1 VFQGKRASRLVT
13 RSPSRAVAYSVAG
26 VVVVVALLIR
36 VVANP
41 LSGPAVPYSQ
51 FFPAILIASL
61 YGGFG
66 PGMFSVVLSAFSANV
81 WFSQP
86 ISLFK
91 TPSWV
96 DLEPLMLF
104 VLIGVSIV
112 FLTGAIRRAE
122 QALRREADRWRTTLA
137 SIGDGVIVTDPRGHV
152 RFLNVIAERLTGWDT
167 AAAMDQPLDEIF
179 VIANEETL
187 EPVDSPVTRVLR
199 DGAIVGLANHTVLKS
214 RDGRWTPIADCGA
227 PIRDTT
233 DQLDGV
239 VLVFRDMTAERR
251 LQREKDAT
259 EERMRFALDAARVGV
274 WEADLK
280 TGTIRWSGILETLH
294 GLPVES
300 FGGTL
305 SAFMDRI
312 HPNDRQMVRD
322 TIERAT
328 REHGDSTLEYR
339 TLWSDGTLHWIRGSG
354 RIFYDDAGT
363 PLRAAGVGSDV
374 TDIRALEEQYRQ
386 SQKMEAIGQLA
397 GGVAHDFNNLLTVIQ
412 GYCGLLAA
420 QFGAGSSQTED
431 LAEIRGAAE
440 RAASLTHQLL
450 AFSRRQ
456 VLEPRILDL
465 ADSLRAIE
473 PMLRRLI
480 REDIELVIRSP
491 NDIGHVRADPG
502 QIEQVIL
509 NLAIN
514 ARDAMPQGGSLIIE
528 LADVVLDES
537 YARQHASAV
546 PGPHV
551 MLAVSDTGIGM
562 DAATLSRIFEPFF
575 TTKEVGKGTG
585 LGLATVYGIAKQ
597 SGGNIW
603 VYSEP
608 GRGTAF
614 KVYLPRVDG
623 PVTQP
628 VTHASPS
635 SIGGSETILLVEDET
650 PVRELVGKVL
660 ERHGYRVIGA
670 ATPDDAIALSVQE
683 SGPIHLL
690 ISDVVLPQISG
701 AALAAQLHNT
711 RPEMRMLFMSG
722 YTDSAIVQSGVLDQD
737 TPFLQKPFTP
747 ATLARKVRE
756 VLT

>member
-1 VFQGKRASRLVT
+1 VLQGTRGSRLVT
-13 RSPSRAVAYSVAG
+13 RSPSRAVAYSVAS
-26 VVVVVALLIR
+26 VLVVVALLIR
-36 VVANP
+36 VAANP
-41 LSGPAVPYSQ
+41 LAGPAIPYSQ

-61 YGGFG
+61 YGGLG
-66 PGMFSVVLSAFSANV
+66 PGMFSVALSAFTANV
-81 WFSQP
+81 WFSRP
-86 ISLFK
+86 VSLFT
-91 TPSWV
+91 TPSLA
-96 DLEPLMLF
+96 DLQPLMLF

-112 FLTGAIRRAE
+112 SLTAAMRRAE
-122 QALRREADRWRTTLA
+122 RGLRREADRWRTTLA

-152 RFLNVIAERLTGWDT
+152 RFLNAIAERLTGWDT
-167 AAAMDQPLDEIF
+167 AAAVDRPLDEIF

-187 EPVDSPVTRVLR
+187 EPVDSPVARVLR
-199 DGAIVGLANHTVLKS
+199 DGAIVGLANHTSLKS
-214 RDGRWTPIADCGA
+214 RDGQWTPIADCGA
-227 PIRDTT
+227 PIRGTT

-251 LQREKDAT
+251 LQRERDAA

-274 WEADLK
+274 WEGDFK

-300 FGGTL
+300 FGGTF
-305 SAFMDRI
+305 SAFLDRI
-312 HPNDRQMVRD
+312 HPNDHQMVRD

-328 REHGDSTLEYR
+328 GEHGNSTLEYR
-339 TLWSDGTLHWIRGSG
+339 TLWPDGTLHWIRGSG

-363 PLRAAGVGSDV
+363 PLRAAGVGFDV
-374 TDIRALEEQYRQ
+374 TDMRALAEQYRQ

-397 GGVAHDFNNLLTVIQ
+397 GGVAHDFNNLLTTIH
-412 GYCGLLAA
+412 GYCGLLAE
-420 QFGAGSSQTED
+420 QFDAGSSQAED
-431 LAEIRGAAE
+431 LGEIRRAAE
-440 RAASLTHQLL
+440 RATALTHQLL

-456 VLEPRILDL
+456 RLETRILDL
-465 ADSLRAIE
+465 ADSLRGIE

-491 NDIGHVRADPG
+491 GDIGHVKADPG
-502 QIEQVIL
+502 QIEQVVL

-537 YARQHASAV
+537 YVRQHPGAAS
-546 PGPHV
+546 GPHV
-551 MLAVSDTGIGM
+551 MLAVSDTGVGM

-575 TTKEVGKGTG
+575 TTKEIGKGTG
-585 LGLATVYGIAKQ
+585 LGLATVFGIAKQ

-628 VTHASPS
+628 VTHASPGA
-635 SIGGSETILLVEDET
+635 IGGSETVLLLEDEA
-650 PVRELVGKVL
+650 PVRELVGRVL
-660 ERHGYRVIGA
+660 ERYGYRVIAA
-670 ATPDDAIALSVQE
+670 ATPNDAIALSAQE
-683 SGPIHLL
+683 GGPIQLL
-690 ISDVVLPQISG
+690 ISDVVLPQMGGI
-701 AALAAQLHNT
+701 ALAAQLRGT
-711 RPEMRMLFMSG
+711 RPEMRILFMSG
-722 YTDSAIVQSGVLDQD
+722 YTDSAIVHSGVLSQE

-747 ATLARKVRE
+747 EALARKVRE
-756 VLT
+756 ALT